1 MKKTYKES
9 NMVDVKSNPLLNGTR
24 VGKYE
29 AVPFDLFKLEHFEP
43 AFDYALEQAKEEIKT
58 IKENKEEPTFE
69 NTIVALETAGE
80 LLNYV
85 TSIYYNLYGVESD
98 NEFKDLSQKFSPKLS
113 DYGSM
118 ISMDEALFERV
129 KTVYNKRESLDLN
142 KEQMRLLENSYKSFV
157 RNGALLDD
165 EKKEELKKISKE
177 ISILSPQFSQ
187 NLLNATNAFELY
199 IEDENELAGLPE
211 NAKAAAAYLAK
222 SKGKESGWMFN
233 LQPTS
238 IMPILKYADN
248 RDLREKIHKAYGSRG
263 NGKEFNNQEI
273 LKKIATLRFKKA
285 QLLGFK
291 THAEYVIKERMAE
304 TPETV
309 NNFLERIYKI
319 AMPKAVKEVDE
330 LKALA
335 KELDG
340 LEDLQAWDSSYYSE
354 KLRQKLYNFDAEEL
368 RPYFKSENVIDG
380 IFKVANKLYGLKFNE
395 LNDIPTYHKE
405 VRTFE
410 VTEDNGDFVGLLYI
424 DLFPRKTKRGGAWMN
439 AIKSQGLQ
447 DGKVQRPHIMIVGN
461 LTPST
466 EDTPSLMLMREVE
479 TVFHEFGH
487 ALHGLLSDCT
497 YTSLASPNVYWD
509 FVELPSQIME
519 NWVSEKE
526 ALHLFAKHYKTG
538 ENIPDELIEKV
549 KAAENFHKA
558 TMNIRQLNFGM
569 LDMAWH
575 DQDPSGIEDV
585 TEFEKETL
593 KKLRLLPPVKGTL
606 ISTAF
611 AHIFA
616 GGYSAGYYSYK
627 WAEVLDADAFE
638 KFKQDGIFNKETA
651 ESFRRNILAKGNTEH
666 PMTLYKRFRGK
677 EPDADALLRRD
688 GLL

>member
-1 MKKTYKES
+1 
-9 NMVDVKSNPLLNGTR
+9 MVDIKNNPLLNGKR
-24 VGKYE
+24 FGKYE

-43 AFDYALEQAKEEIKT
+43 AFDYALEMAKNDIKL
-58 IKENKEEPTFE
+58 IKENKEKPTFE

-98 NEFKDLSQKFSPKLS
+98 NKFKDLSQKFSPQLS
-113 DYGSM
+113 EYSSM
-118 ISMDEALFERV
+118 ISMDSVLFEKV
-129 KTVYNKRESLDLN
+129 KSVFNDKQNLNLN
-142 KEQMRLLENSYKSFV
+142 KEDMRLLENSYKGFV

-177 ISILSPQFSQ
+177 ISTLSPQFSQ

-199 IEDENELAGLPE
+199 IENEEELDGLPE
-211 NAKAAAAYLAK
+211 NAKAAASFLAK
-222 SKGKESGWMFN
+222 NKGKKSGWMFN

-238 IMPILKYADN
+238 IMPILKYAKN
-248 RDLREKIHKAYGSRG
+248 RELRKKIHKAYSSRG

-273 LKKIATLRFKKA
+273 LRKIASLRFKKA
-285 QLLGFK
+285 QLLGYK
-291 THAEYVIKERMAE
+291 THAEYILKERMAE

-309 NNFLERIYKI
+309 HNFLDRIYKI
-319 AMPKAVKEVDE
+319 AMPKAVKEVEE
-330 LKALA
+330 LKKLA
-335 KELDG
+335 KLDG
-340 LEDLQAWDSSYYSE
+340 IEELQAWDSSYYTE
-354 KLRQKLYNFDAEEL
+354 KLRQKKYNFDAEEL
-368 RPYFKSENVIDG
+368 RPYFQSENVIDG

-395 LNDIPTYHKE
+395 LTDIPTYHKE
-405 VRTFE
+405 VKTFE
-410 VTEDNGDFVGLLYI
+410 VTEENGDYVGLLYI

-447 DGKVQRPHIMIVGN
+447 NGKVQRPHIMIVGN
-461 LTPST
+461 LTPAT
-466 EDTPSLMLMREVE
+466 ENTPSLMLLREVE

-497 YTSLASPNVYWD
+497 YTSLASPNVFWD

-519 NWVSEKE
+519 NWVTEKE
-526 ALHLFAKHYKTG
+526 ALQLFAKHYKTG
-538 ENIPDELIEKV
+538 KILPDELLEKV

-558 TMNIRQLNFGM
+558 TLNIRQLNFGI

-575 DQDPSGIEDV
+575 DQDPTNIKDV
-585 TEFEKETL
+585 ADFENKTL
-593 KKLRLLPPVKGTL
+593 EKLRLLPPIKESL
-606 ISTAF
+606 ISTSF

-638 KFKQDGIFNKETA
+638 KFKNDGIFNKETA
-651 ESFRRNILAKGNTEH
+651 ESFRKNILAKGNTEH
-666 PMTLYKRFRGK
+666 PMELYKKFRGQ
-677 EPDADALLRRD
+677 EPDPDALLRRD

>member
-1 MKKTYKES
+1 MA
-9 NMVDVKSNPLLNGTR
+9 DVKNNPLLNGTR
-24 VGKYE
+24 VGKYD

-43 AFDYALEQAKEEIKT
+43 AFDYALEMAKKDIEV
-58 IKENKEEPTFE
+58 IKENKDKPNFE
-69 NTIVALETAGE
+69 NTIVALETSGE
-80 LLNYV
+80 LLDYV

-98 NEFKDLSQKFSPKLS
+98 NKFKDLSQKFSPKLS
-113 DYGSM
+113 EYGSM
-118 ISMDEALFERV
+118 ISMDDVLFQKV
-129 KTVYNKRESLDLN
+129 KSVYDMRENLELD
-142 KEQMRLLENSYKSFV
+142 KEQLRLLENSYKGFV

-165 EKKEELKKISKE
+165 DKKEQLKEISKE

-187 NLLNATNAFELY
+187 NLLNATNDFELY
-199 IEDENELAGLPE
+199 IEDENQLSGLPE

-222 SKGKESGWMFN
+222 SKGKDSGWMFN

-248 RDLREKIHKAYGSRG
+248 RDLREKINKAYNSRG
-263 NGKEFNNQEI
+263 NGEKFNNQEI
-273 LKKIATLRFKKA
+273 LKKIATLRYKKA

-304 TPETV
+304 TPENV

-330 LKALA
+330 LKSLA

-340 LEDLQAWDSSYYSE
+340 IDELQAWDSAYYSE

-405 VRTFE
+405 VKTFE
-410 VTEDNGDFVGLLYI
+410 VTENDGTFVGLLYI

-447 DGKVQRPHIMIVGN
+447 SGKVQRPHIMIVGN
-461 LTPST
+461 LTPAT
-466 EDTPSLMLMREVE
+466 DDTPSLMLRREVE

-519 NWVSEKE
+519 NWVAEKD
-526 ALHLFAKHYKTG
+526 ALNLFAKHYQTG
-538 ENIPDELIEKV
+538 ENIPDELLKKV

-558 TMNIRQLNFGM
+558 TMNIRQLNFGFI
-569 LDMAWH
+569 DMAWH
-575 DQDPSGIEDV
+575 NQDPTDVKDV
-585 TEFEKETL
+585 TDFENKALE
-593 KKLRLLPPVKGTL
+593 KMRLLPHVKGSL

-638 KFKQDGIFNKETA
+638 KFKHDGIFNRETA
-651 ESFRRNILAKGNTEH
+651 ESFRRNILARGNTEH
-666 PMTLYKRFRGK
+666 PMVLYKRFRGQ
-677 EPDADALLRRD
+677 EPDPDALLRRD